1 VVSPN
6 WRASDLWPASVTV
19 LRLTHPDVDSANSL
33 GHDQY
38 LKFLKLLPVLKH
50 HEALP
55 VVSFFEKRTDAHHP
69 WHRRLQPPIA
79 REPGTEEACV
89 FVRHIRAPHRQ
100 L

>member
-1 VVSPN
+1 M
-6 WRASDLWPASVTV
+6 V
-19 LRLTHPDVDSANSL
+19 LGNKKGDGFPRERRRREADADPCEWVL

-38 LKFLKLLPVLKH
+38 LKFFKLLPVLKH

-79 REPGTEEACV
+79 REPGTEEA
-89 FVRHIRAPHRQ
+89 
-100 L
+100 